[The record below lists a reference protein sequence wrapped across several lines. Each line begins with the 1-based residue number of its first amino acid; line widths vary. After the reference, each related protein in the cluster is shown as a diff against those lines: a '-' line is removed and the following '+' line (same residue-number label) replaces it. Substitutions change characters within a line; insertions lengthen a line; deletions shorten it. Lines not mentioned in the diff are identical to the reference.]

1 MCGFQVVKN
10 ITQFEES
17 IAQSIDITEKSQSTE
32 VDIKVS
38 ISDAVVISVEM
49 RELMITT
56 EGEYCQNSC

>member
-38 ISDAVVISVEM
+38 ISEAVVLSVEL
-49 RELMITT
+49 RE
-56 EGEYCQNSC
+56 